1 MVGDE
6 GQRSEIYAHHALLDI
21 NAGAFLLALA
31 AFASALA
38 LRLCDPMLPAL
49 ARDFGTSVSHA
60 AIVVTATSLAYGASL
75 LAVAWLGDHWG
86 KFRVITGSC
95 LASAVAALCCALSPS
110 LGWLAWARVLNGAAT
125 AALIPLSMAWIGD
138 HVPVERRQLT
148 LARFMSGQI
157 SGLILGQV
165 VGGWLADTVG
175 WRWAFGLIAVIYGV
189 IGLRLRRS
197 PHHRQPVVVDSVSD
211 EALGAGLSL
220 RVRVAEIVRQPRARF
235 LLITVALES
244 LGSYGLMTYIPAYL
258 HERFG
263 LSLFHAGAVMAVFG
277 LGGLLYTLAARH
289 WIRTLGEVN
298 LPRVGGTLLG
308 VAFLTLAWAPSWPW
322 GVLATL
328 VAGVGFYLLHNTL
341 QLQATQM
348 AAPASRGLGMALFAT
363 CFFIGTAGGVTL
375 GGPIMAHFGAPTAFL
390 LAALLQPVL
399 GWRVGGKLKLWRR
412 AGDPNPAVATDRGGS

>member
-1 MVGDE
+1 MTQCRHAPVVLHE
-6 GQRSEIYAHHALLDI
+6 NAAMSKLPAAAPHALLDV

-49 ARDFGTSVSHA
+49 ARDFGTSVPQA
-60 AIVVTATSLAYGASL
+60 AMVVTATSLAYGASL
-75 LAVAWLGDHWG
+75 LAVAWLGDHLG

-110 LGWLAWARVLNGAAT
+110 LGWLALARVLNGAAT

-157 SGLILGQV
+157 SGLILGQLA
-165 VGGWLADTVG
+165 GGLLADTVG
-175 WRWAFGLIAVIYGV
+175 WRWAFGLMAVIYGL

-197 PHHRQPVVVDSVSD
+197 PHHRKPAAVS
-211 EALGAGLSL
+211 EAQALSAWL
-220 RVRVAEIVRQPRARF
+220 HVRGRVAEIVRQPRARF
-235 LLITVALES
+235 ILITVALES

-289 WIRTLGEVN
+289 WIRTLGAVN
-298 LPRVGGTLLG
+298 LPRVGGALLG
-308 VAFLTLAWAPSWPW
+308 LAFLTLALAPSWGW
-322 GVLATL
+322 GLLATL

-363 CFFIGTAGGVTL
+363 CFFMGTAGGVTL
-375 GGPIMAHFGAPTAFL
+375 GAPIIHHLGAPAAFI
-390 LAALLQPVL
+390 LAALLQPIL
-399 GWRVGGKLKLWRR
+399 GWRVGSKLKVWQ
-412 AGDPNPAVATDRGGS
+412 RGH

>member
-1 MVGDE
+1 VVLHENAAM
-6 GQRSEIYAHHALLDI
+6 SKLSTAAPHALLDV

-49 ARDFGTSVSHA
+49 ARDFGTSVPQA
-60 AIVVTATSLAYGASL
+60 AMVVTATSLAYGASL
-75 LAVAWLGDHWG
+75 LAVAWLGDHLG

-110 LGWLAWARVLNGAAT
+110 LGWLALARVLNGAAT

-157 SGLILGQV
+157 SGLILGQLA
-165 VGGWLADTVG
+165 GGLLADTVG
-175 WRWAFGLIAVIYGV
+175 WRWAFGLIAVIYGL

-197 PHHRQPVVVDSVSD
+197 PHHRKPLAVP
-211 EALGAGLSL
+211 EAQAGAGGPSWRSAWLAFRS
-220 RVRVAEIVRQPRARF
+220 RVAEIVRQPRARF
-235 LLITVALES
+235 ILITVALES

-298 LPRVGGTLLG
+298 LPRVGGALLG
-308 VAFLTLAWAPSWPW
+308 LAFLTLALAPSWGW
-322 GVLATL
+322 GLLATL

-363 CFFIGTAGGVTL
+363 CFFMGTAGGVTL
-375 GGPIMAHFGAPTAFL
+375 GAPIIHHFGAPAAFI
-390 LAALLQPVL
+390 LAALLQPIL
-399 GWRVGGKLKLWRR
+399 GWRVGSKLKVW
-412 AGDPNPAVATDRGGS
+412 TRGH